1 MAAENNYEEILEEVC
16 EKINNIDSIKELDIL
31 NIKTSV
37 ESIESLINDAQSK
50 VNFDQIKEKLENI
63 SFQVDSCN
71 DTLLKN
77 LYNDINTLKESTGNV
92 GQYLENLQNV
102 QNLALT
108 SAEFEEYQKQQL
120 DLALKTNE
128 NIYNELAALKENT
141 KSADNSENIK
151 NLQTQLSNLH
161 NTLTNYI
168 EQIVKK
174 LETTSTTDEVVSIV
188 TDLGNVHEKSI
199 KQTNSIIKEMQQKL
213 SDFHAEFKSK
223 DFEKQITKISE
234 IYDSLG
240 IINAWIERVGYVNQ
254 AIENVYARLG
264 ESIDFDDVAEKV
276 DIIYENIDALNNWT
290 MKIDNVDN
298 SVSDIQSKI
307 ASLGAFMDDT
317 KNISTAINI
326 IKNRMDSTFS
336 EDVNFDDISNK
347 LDIVYDNM
355 SALNDWATK
364 VDSISSTVNVLSEKI
379 DNENVAEKIDSI
391 SSTVDVLSEKIDNEN
406 IVEKIDSI
414 SSSVSSISEKVEK
427 LDDEIISSKIDI
439 IYENIGLLNEWVG
452 KIDGIAQKSEELDS
466 KYNIANDNLN
476 SKIDE
481 ITETLLQA
489 GKIIED
495 VPNIKDKLEDL
506 SGELHAIT
514 SSTKDD
520 TDSYIYTLL
529 DIESDFLKLH
539 KFLDDKTQ
547 VTSNDINSLK
557 ERFSELND
565 DITSISIRTNKLI
578 LSADDA
584 NKEFKTYLDSFKNTI
599 QALEEQRKDFNPELK
614 FALIGEKVN
623 EMNNLLQNTL
633 NTVSNLN
640 NAFIYLAEWVDAT
653 GSILN
658 TMQNDI
664 IEIKKSS
671 TNTKQNKNPEFE
683 LSLKNDIH
691 SIIQTVADLE
701 DKFVNYT
708 NEDFSELKSTITGVM
723 VQLST
728 ALTPDIESLNER
740 INKLSE
746 ENNNKFTELE
756 NLMQEKINL
765 QSKQIASLEEKIET
779 LSNKFDKLID
789 VMSEDKT
796 YEIKDVLNYIA
807 TQLTAT
813 NENITNQQN
822 ANNIIVELAEK
833 VNSFDTNINKIVSY
847 IEED

>member
-16 EKINNIDSIKELDIL
+16 EKINSIDSIKELDIL
-31 NIKTSV
+31 DIKTSV
-37 ESIESLINDAQSK
+37 ESIENLITDAQSK
-50 VNFDQIKEKLENI
+50 VNFEEIKEKLENI

-71 DTLLKN
+71 DTILKN

-102 QNLALT
+102 QNLSLT

-151 NLQTQLSNLH
+151 NLEVQLSNLH
-161 NTLTNYI
+161 KTLTGYI
-168 EQIVKK
+168 EQIARK
-174 LETTSTTDEVVSIV
+174 LETTSTTDEVTSIV
-188 TDLGNVHEKSI
+188 TDLSSVHEKSI
-199 KQTNSIIKEMQQKL
+199 KQTNSIIKDMQQRL

-240 IINAWIERVGYVNQ
+240 IINAWIERVGYINQ

-290 MKIDNVDN
+290 MKIDNIDN
-298 SVSDIQSKI
+298 SMSNFQSKI
-307 ASLGAFMDDT
+307 ASLGAFMEDT
-317 KNISTAINI
+317 KNISSAINL
-326 IKNRMDSTFS
+326 IKTRMDSTFS
-336 EDVNFDDISNK
+336 EDVDFEEVANK
-347 LDIVYDNM
+347 LDIVYENM
-355 SALNDWATK
+355 SALNDWATR
-364 VDSISSTVNVLSEKI
+364 
-379 DNENVAEKIDSI
+379 IDSI
-391 SSTVDVLSEKIDNEN
+391 SNT
-406 IVEKIDSI
+406 
-414 SSSVSSISEKVEK
+414 VSSISEKVEK
-427 LDDEIISSKIDI
+427 IDENASSSKMDDEIVSSKIDI
-439 IYENIGLLNEWVG
+439 IYENIGLLNEWVS
-452 KIDGIAQKSEELDS
+452 KIDGISQKSEEFD
-466 KYNIANDNLN
+466 

-481 ITETLLQA
+481 IYSTLLNA

-614 FALIGEKVN
+614 FALIGEKVT
-623 EMNNLLQNTL
+623 EMSMLLQNSL

-653 GSILN
+653 GSVLN

-664 IEIKKSS
+664 VEIKESSAKSNQTS
-671 TNTKQNKNPEFE
+671 GIGTDI
-683 LSLKNDIH
+683 SLKDDIQN
-691 SIIQTVADLE
+691 IIKIVNDLE

-728 ALTPDIESLNER
+728 ALTPDIDSLNQR
-740 INKLSE
+740 IDKLSE
-746 ENNNKFTELE
+746 ENNNKLTELE
-756 NLMQEKINL
+756 TLMQEKINL
-765 QSKQIASLEEKIET
+765 QSKQIASLEDKIEG
-779 LSNKFDKLID
+779 LSNKFDKLIEA
-789 VMSEDKT
+789 MSEDKT

-807 TQLTAT
+807 TQMTAT
-813 NENITNQQN
+813 NENLVNQQN
-822 ANNIIVELAEK
+822 TNNMISELANK
-833 VNSFDTNINKIVSY
+833 VNSFDANINKIVSY